1 MSRRDGILLGY
12 LPFAGECEIESISTA
27 AISHYRFTPGLRG
40 ITRAH
45 ATKFAPLQGCLV
57 RVHFHPELPELVDK
71 IEVIKE

>member
-27 AISHYRFTPGLRG
+27 AISHYRFTPALRG

-45 ATKFAPLQGCLV
+45 AAKFAPLHGCIV
-57 RVHFHPELPELVDK
+57 RVRFHSELPELVDR
-71 IEVIKE
+71 IEAVES